1 MTMKWH
7 FQFSSHRL
15 KDILGKKKDLEIFRF
30 RISIMGLRDSIR
42 GHEGT
47 ADDTN
52 NTRVVSV
59 CVY

>member
-1 MTMKWH
+1 MIMKWH

-15 KDILGKKKDLEIFRF
+15 QDILGDKKDLDIFRF

-47 ADDTN
+47 AGDTDDS
-52 NTRVVSV
+52 RAGSV
-59 CVY
+59 CVC

>member
-1 MTMKWH
+1 MTTKWR

-47 ADDTN
+47 ADDTDD
-52 NTRVVSV
+52 TRAVPFCV
-59 CVY
+59 C